1 MVGGYYVDHGY
12 VKYGYPMAAAMTV
25 LAWGIER
32 YKRALMISDEYKNA
46 MKGNFQMFFFLMI
59 NDLSILFQKIFNL
72 LCLSSTLKYNSA
84 VKWGAEYFIKCH
96 TSEYEFYGQVNEPD
110 KLDEY
115 WGRPEDLPE
124 VYDVR
129 SYKESSQLSIS
140 TQIKKDIQRLIKR
153 IRNEM
158 ILNIFHPTLNF
169 YFLNS

>member
-1 MVGGYYVDHGY
+1 
-12 VKYGYPMAAAMTV
+12 
-25 LAWGIER
+25 
-32 YKRALMISDEYKNA
+32 MIY
-46 MKGNFQMFFFLMI
+46 NFL
-59 NDLSILFQKIFNL
+59 ILFQKIFTL
-72 LCLSSTLKYNSA
+72 LCLSSTLKPNSA

-129 SYKESSQLSIS
+129 SYKESSQTSIS
-140 TQIKKDIQRLIKR
+140 TQIKKDIQSLAKR

-158 ILNIFHPTLNF
+158 IFKFFFILPSIFIFRVAENKIPGRHTTFSMHLG
-169 YFLNS
+169 LLT